1 MMYLIN
7 KNDLEGVGGNKV
19 FDRGATSG
27 RDGSHEIITFF
38 EDFCFLRFR
47 RHFMIIVDTKNNC
60 LERVDA
66 VDRILRII
74 LCINRYKLAMN
85 HMSIVP
91 DQILLFT
98 NQFLDLGTA
107 LWRKNLE

>member
-1 MMYLIN
+1 
-7 KNDLEGVGGNKV
+7 
-19 FDRGATSG
+19 
-27 RDGSHEIITFF
+27 
-38 EDFCFLRFR
+38 
-47 RHFMIIVDTKNNC
+47 MIIVDTKYNC

-66 VDRILRII
+66 VDRILGII

>member
-1 MMYLIN
+1 LG
-7 KNDLEGVGGNKV
+7 L
-19 FDRGATSG
+19 ASG
-27 RDGSHEIITFF
+27 RGGSHEIFSFF
-38 EDFCFLRFR
+38 EDFGFLGFR
-47 RHFMIIVDTKNNC
+47 RHFMIIVDAINDC
-60 LERVDA
+60 LEREDV

-74 LCINRYKLAMN
+74 HCINRYKLAMN